1 MFALTALI
9 VWLQWRIVRR
19 WRKGF
24 AV

>member
-9 VWLQWRIVRR
+9 VVVQWWIVRR
-19 WRKGF
+19 WRRGF